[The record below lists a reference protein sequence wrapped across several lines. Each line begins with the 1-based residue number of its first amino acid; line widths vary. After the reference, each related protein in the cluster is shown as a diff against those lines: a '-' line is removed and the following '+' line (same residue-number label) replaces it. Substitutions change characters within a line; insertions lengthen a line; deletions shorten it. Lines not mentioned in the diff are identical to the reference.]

1 MELCSIASGSS
12 GNCIFAG
19 SDESRIL
26 LDAGLSGIRI
36 ENGLNEIGYKTS
48 EMDGILITHEHAD
61 HIKGLGVVARKYA
74 LPIYATEG
82 TIEEIC
88 KSSMVGEIDRSLFC
102 VIRPEVPFRIGD
114 MTITP
119 ISTSHDAV
127 DPVAYIM
134 RSGSKS
140 MAVITD
146 LGIYDDNTVDKLQG
160 LDVLLLEANHDVHM
174 LQVGTYPYYLKQR
187 ILGEKGHLSN
197 ELSGQLLGQ
206 VLHDRLRRVILGH
219 LSKENNYPE
228 LACESVRMEITMG
241 DNPYKG
247 SDFPIDVAKRDE
259 ISERIIF

>member
-19 SDESRIL
+19 SDESHIL

-36 ENGLNEIGYKTS
+36 ENGLQEIGYKTS

-61 HIKGLGVVARKYA
+61 HIKGLGVVARKYG
-74 LPIYATEG
+74 LPIYATDG
-82 TIEEIC
+82 TIDEIC
-88 KSSMVGEIDRSLFC
+88 KSSMVGEIDRSLFR
-102 VIRPEVPFRIGD
+102 VIRPEVPFQIGD

-134 RSGSKS
+134 RSGLKS

-206 VLHDRLRRVILGH
+206 VLHDRFRRVILGH